1 MASQSPRLINFVSG
15 AFTGCAFGLAIT
27 LLPLFAIEHKK
38 LFVFLMHEPR
48 WLIANQVVTILS
60 VTFAFALTF
69 ARENKQI
76 LTVSRN
82 TLKANAFQ
90 LTATLFLFLYV
101 ACAYLCTRLHV
112 AQLPTGLISQ
122 YLWTRLGVIL
132 TFTSA
137 LISLIASINRAL
149 RPDQAQRLE
158 HPYFF
163 TGLLYLLGTA
173 LSFTTWFPLLAIP
186 GAAVAIM
193 WYMRRATVRDANC
206 RWRLM
211 PYIY

>member
-15 AFTGCAFGLAIT
+15 ALTGCVFGLTIT
-27 LLPLFAIEHKK
+27 LLPLFAIEHRK
-38 LFVFLMHEPR
+38 LFVFLMHEPD

-60 VTFAFALTF
+60 VTFAFALSF
-69 ARENKQI
+69 ASKNKQI

-82 TLKANAFQ
+82 TLKANTFQ

-112 AQLPTGLISQ
+112 AQLPTGLVSQ
-122 YLWTRLGVIL
+122 HIWTDFGVVL
-132 TFTSA
+132 TFMSA
-137 LISLIASINRAL
+137 LISLVTSINRAL
-149 RPDQAQRLE
+149 RPDQAPRLE

-186 GAAVAIM
+186 GAAVTII
-193 WYMRRATVRDANC
+193 WYMDRATVRDANC
-206 RWRLM
+206 RWRLV